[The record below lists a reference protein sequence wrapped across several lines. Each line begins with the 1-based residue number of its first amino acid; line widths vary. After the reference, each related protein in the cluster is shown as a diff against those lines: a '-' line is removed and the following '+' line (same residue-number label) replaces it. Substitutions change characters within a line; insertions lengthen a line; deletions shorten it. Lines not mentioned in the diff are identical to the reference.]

1 MAGKRK
7 EIKPRDET
15 EPKSATVSGAD
26 RVVLV
31 GTYKGDILAR
41 WPKWYCYPLRVK
53 DSLSEADAAKINE
66 LWLFKGKT
74 EQKNFKAEFVGLKAR
89 DELVRDYG
97 YPAVGKAH
105 GERYLL
111 FKKTLVYH
119 TNDVSPEDAERVFVR
134 TADFARSPG
143 VRKQLK
149 EYLES
154 PDRSDPNLAKRLPM
168 VVTHVPRENLCV
180 CESSFLLESSYVA
193 SQPVRDSEIPRGD
206 AHIDFGDSL
215 SLCEKW
221 SRPTVIVSDGPY
233 GLNSYPGDPETPEGL
248 ADFYRPFLLKW
259 HELALP
265 SATLWFWNSEQGW
278 ANCHREIEACGW
290 EFRNCHV
297 WDKGISHV
305 AGNCNTQ
312 TIRKYPVVTEVCVQ
326 YVRKNT
332 LVSGERSLPIRDWLR
347 SEWKRTGLPFSLTN
361 EACGVKGA
369 ATRKYFTQDRLLY
382 FPPPEAFVRI
392 AAYANAHG
400 RSDGAPYFAKPD
412 GGAYRLDEWELM
424 RAKFHCEV
432 GVSNVWHMPAVRGR
446 ERIKKGT
453 SCLHMN
459 QKPLALLEQLIRSTS
474 DVGDVVWE
482 PFGGLCSASVAAIR
496 TGRLAFASEINR
508 EYYDSAK
515 GRIRDCGVK
524 IFHQDTTDMQIR
536 AALERLRKKVDDVS
550 ESEQRRSL
558 LKLVDAIEC
567 HVMAL

>member
-7 EIKPRDET
+7 EIKPWVRAVSM
-15 EPKSATVSGAD
+15 PASASGA
-26 RVVLV
+26 
-31 GTYKGDILAR
+31 G
-41 WPKWYCYPLRVK
+41 
-53 DSLSEADAAKINE
+53 N
-66 LWLFKGKT
+66 
-74 EQKNFKAEFVGLKAR
+74 
-89 DELVRDYG
+89 
-97 YPAVGKAH
+97 
-105 GERYLL
+105 
-111 FKKTLVYH
+111 
-119 TNDVSPEDAERVFVR
+119 
-134 TADFARSPG
+134 TA
-143 VRKQLK
+143 
-149 EYLES
+149 
-154 PDRSDPNLAKRLPM
+154 
-168 VVTHVPRENLCV
+168 LC
-180 CESSFLLESSYVA
+180 
-193 SQPVRDSEIPRGD
+193 PRGD
-206 AHIDFGDSL
+206 ARVDFGDSL

-221 SRPTVIVSDGPY
+221 SCPTVIVSDGPY

-248 ADFYRPFLLKW
+248 ADFYRAFLLKW
-259 HELALP
+259 HERALP

-369 ATRKYFTQDRLLY
+369 ATRKYFTQDRLWY

-400 RSDGAPYFAKPD
+400 RPDGAPYFAKPD
-412 GGAYRLDEWELM
+412 GDAYLPDEWELM

-496 TGRLAFASEINR
+496 TGRQAFAAEINR

-515 GRIRDCGVK
+515 KRIRDEKFGTL
-524 IFHQDTTDMQIR
+524 F
-536 AALERLRKKVDDVS
+536 
-550 ESEQRRSL
+550 
-558 LKLVDAIEC
+558 
-567 HVMAL
+567 